1 VFCLVDAHDKAGAG
15 SSAFGRKRTLHE
27 VISSGWPAFFPTGS
41 IACLRFRNGEAVEQ
55 EKPLDTAAAEAYEKY
70 IVPAFMLP
78 LLKDVIDTAAPQ
90 PGECVLDVACGTGI
104 VARLVAPRVAPGGTV
119 SNLDFD
125 PAMIAVG
132 RGLVECPPGVSMTW
146 HCASALSMPFDD
158 GAFDLVFCLNGLQ
171 FLPDYAAGLVE
182 MRRVMKPGARL
193 LVTVLSAVD
202 RCKGHS
208 LVLRGLERRGV
219 DPTPMLK
226 AFALADAGKLEALTG
241 NAGFHGASIR
251 ALPARV
257 RFPSARHFV
266 EALAAGAV
274 ATRHAL
280 SRLREDQRTEFLNEM
295 GEAFRQYEVDG
306 GIATPQE
313 QLLLVARAA

>member
-1 VFCLVDAHDKAGAG
+1 M
-15 SSAFGRKRTLHE
+15 
-27 VISSGWPAFFPTGS
+27 
-41 IACLRFRNGEAVEQ
+41 EQ
-55 EKPLDTAAAEAYEKY
+55 GNPLDTAAAEAYENY

-78 LLKDVIDTAAPQ
+78 LLEDVIYTAAPQ
-90 PGECVLDVACGTGI
+90 PGEHVLDVACGTGI

-125 PAMIAVG
+125 PAMLAVA
-132 RGLVECPPGVSMTW
+132 RGLVECPPGVSITW
-146 HCASALSMPFDD
+146 HRASALSMPFDD

-171 FLPDYAAGLVE
+171 FLPGQADGLVE

-193 LVTVLSAVD
+193 LVTVLSAID
-202 RCKGHS
+202 RCEGHS

-226 AFALADAGKLEALTG
+226 AFALGNAEKLEALMAS
-241 NAGFHGASIR
+241 AGFHGASVR

-257 RFPSARHFV
+257 RFPSARHIV

-280 SRLREDQRTEFLNEM
+280 SQLREDQLTEFMNEM
-295 GEAFRQYEVDG
+295 GEAFREYEVDG
-306 GIATPQE
+306 GIETPQE
-313 QLLLVARAA
+313 QFLLVAHAA

>member
-1 VFCLVDAHDKAGAG
+1 MDKEGALN
-15 SSAFGRKRTLHE
+15 TL
-27 VISSGWPAFFPTGS
+27 
-41 IACLRFRNGEAVEQ
+41 
-55 EKPLDTAAAEAYEKY
+55 AAEAYEKY

-78 LLKDVIDTAAPQ
+78 LVSGVIDSAAPR
-90 PGECVLDVACGTGI
+90 PGENVLDVACGTGL
-104 VARLVAPRVAPGGTV
+104 VARLVAPLVAPGGTV

-132 RGLVECPPGVSMTW
+132 RRLVECPSSVGMTW

-158 GAFDLVFCLNGLQ
+158 GAFDLVLCLNGLQ
-171 FLPDYAAGLVE
+171 FLPDHVAGLLE

-193 LVTVLSAVD
+193 VITVLSSVD

-208 LVLRGLERRGV
+208 LVLNGLERRGV
-219 DPTPMLK
+219 DPAPMLK
-226 AFALADAGKLEALTG
+226 AFALGGAGKLDALAG
-241 NAGFHGASIR
+241 NAGFQQASVR
-251 ALPARV
+251 AVQEHV

-280 SRLREDQRTEFLNEM
+280 ARLPEDQRAEFIGEM
-295 GEAFRQYEVDG
+295 DEEFRRYEKNG
-306 GIATPQE
+306 GVATPQE
-313 QLLLVARAA
+313 QIILVARAG